1 VSATPTSVQRAT
13 PAEIV
18 GGFLAAVSIFAS
30 IVSIAW
36 HPLRLVI
43 ASILL
48 ALISAGLSGRH
59 QRLAGAAVG
68 IGALS
73 FVLGMSFAVLTSH
86 PLW

>member
-1 VSATPTSVQRAT
+1 VNATPSPVRRST
-13 PAEIV
+13 PAEVV

-30 IVSIAW
+30 LVAIAW

-59 QRLAGAAVG
+59 QRLAGAAVAV
-68 IGALS
+68 GAIAW
-73 FVLGMSFAVLTSH
+73 VLGMTFAVLTSH